1 MLSTVMSEAFARAGV
16 ETPRARANRIVRDA
30 VERCG
35 GNRVAAIGA
44 MTRALLDSDAET
56 VWAFFAPDH
65 DIRLHTEYD
74 RMLRQIREERGLDAP
89 RSREGQLQPAVHAA
103 LASAPS
109 REGTG
114 SGHAGPAQQGQ
125 GLVAATRPYVP
136 TTIIEIARNSLLR
149 SIEIDGRPIGEC
161 TAGRVREWARARGR
175 EARFAYLLAHGLQD
189 SQVIGMC
196 KTEDDA
202 REAQR
207 LAQQQVDNG

>member
-16 ETPRARANRIVRDA
+16 ETPRARADRIVREA

-35 GNRVAAIGA
+35 GNRTAAIGA
-44 MTRALLDSDAET
+44 MIRALLDSDAET

-74 RMLRQIREERGLDAP
+74 RMLRRIREERGLDAP
-89 RSREGQLQPAVHAA
+89 QSREGQHEHAA
-103 LASAPS
+103 KTARLLPSS

-114 SGHAGPAQQGQ
+114 SGHAAYAQQGQ
-125 GLVAATRPYVP
+125 SVHVAPRPYVP
-136 TTIIEIARNSLLR
+136 TTVIEIARNSLLR